1 MRASARRG
9 AEPAAG
15 KMLFKSALLLA
26 GAYAV
31 AAQENATGDTDP
43 FAAGFAAGYAAARS
57 TAEEEGEGRL
67 LAKVVAPPKAAG
79 KKPMN
84 HGVCYTL
91 AATWWGTR
99 EAEKTRTLVNT
110 MDNDCQ
116 AWDQQPDLCNK
127 KTARVGLTG
136 YTQAQMDASCSTVGA
151 HDHRCLANPC
161 NSLNTGDCSLQVSF
175 IFARGPGTCRTD
187 PLARS
192 APLSPIRRTR
202 RASACGGGARTS
214 RTTTPTSS

>member
-1 MRASARRG
+1 
-9 AEPAAG
+9 
-15 KMLFKSALLLA
+15 MLFKSVLLLA
-26 GAYAV
+26 GACAV
-31 AAQENATGDTDP
+31 AAQENATGAPETDP

-57 TAEEEGEGRL
+57 TAEEGEGRL
-67 LAKVVAPPKAAG
+67 LAKTVAPPKAAG

-84 HGVCYTL
+84 NDVCYTL

-99 EAEKTRTLVNT
+99 EAEKTRSLVNA

-136 YTQAQMDASCSTVGA
+136 YTQAQTDASCSTVGA

-175 IFARGPGTCRTD
+175 LSLARGQGTCMD
-187 PLARS
+187 
-192 APLSPIRRTR
+192 
-202 RASACGGGARTS
+202 
-214 RTTTPTSS
+214 